1 MSNKKSFHL
10 ISKNEKISFSWTT
23 IIVKIGDKMSVY
35 FLSSKWNTICYLDK
49 DFLFDQM
56 YINITWILW
65 MKRSLQVSFVMI
77 HLCFKDYFC

>member
-35 FLSSKWNTICYLDK
+35 FLSYKWNTICYLDK
-49 DFLFDQM
+49 DFFIWPNV
-56 YINITWILW
+56 Y
-65 MKRSLQVSFVMI
+65 
-77 HLCFKDYFC
+77 